1 MKQINTEKAPAAIGP
16 YSQAIRSAAGL
27 VFVSGQLPIDPA
39 TGSFPEGGVEAQTR
53 QSLTNARAILREAGL
68 DLCNVVKTTVFLAD
82 MGDFERRLFRILPG
96 SVPGP
101 LRRRGEDPAQG
112 RPRRGRVHRRSLIKG
127 KTEKE
132 PAANR
137 SRLFLHFADHPP
149 YLPRTLLTLVSE
161 AATSAAASQRM
172 SREEAPK
179 RKL

>member
-82 MGDFERRLFRILPG
+82 MGDFAAMNGVYSEFFQAPFPARSAVAVKTLP
-96 SVPGP
+96 
-101 LRRRGEDPAQG
+101 
-112 RPRRGRVHRRSLIKG
+112 KG
-127 KTEKE
+127 V
-132 PAANR
+132 
-137 SRLFLHFADHPP
+137 
-149 YLPRTLLTLVSE
+149 LVEVECIAE
-161 AATSAAASQRM
+161 A
-172 SREEAPK
+172 
-179 RKL
+179 